1 MANKKGILRVAPEK
15 KLRVCVTFRI
25 TAGEYKYLE
34 GRGLNVNVLAA
45 SLLRRHIEAAK
56 RADQRKQVNP
66 INEVLEYLPKE
77 DLLKVIKTMNEIVKI
92 ELEK

>member
-1 MANKKGILRVAPEK
+1 MANKKGLLRVAPEK

-34 GRGLNVNVLAA
+34 SRGLNVNVLAA

-56 RADQRKQVNP
+56 RADQRKQVVAP
-66 INEVLEYLPKE
+66 ATGFYDSLV
-77 DLLKVIKTMNEIVKI
+77 DACVKR